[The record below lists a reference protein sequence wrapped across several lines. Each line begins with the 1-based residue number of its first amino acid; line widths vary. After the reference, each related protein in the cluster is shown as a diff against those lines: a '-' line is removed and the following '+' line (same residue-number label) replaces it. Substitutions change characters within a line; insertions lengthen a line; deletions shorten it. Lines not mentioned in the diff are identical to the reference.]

1 MAAEMVCQP
10 AWQFEWSLWSIL
22 LLPTICLPKYAID
35 SGAGCAVRLSQS
47 KMVLSF
53 SRSNDWG
60 GDTSFRANHF
70 PDLPPRLSLR
80 KSCGGLE
87 SGIFRVILME
97 LDSLLSC
104 KPKLSSWSGEML
116 PVNFSSRKNAAIGKN
131 EIGQDGSTKDAR
143 TCSVLAGEIMITIP
157 SAALGRSLPI

>member
-10 AWQFEWSLWSIL
+10 ASQFEWNLWSIL

-80 KSCGGLE
+80 KTCGVLE
-87 SGIFRVILME
+87 TAIFRLILME
-97 LDSLLSC
+97 SYSLLPSN
-104 KPKLSSWSGEML
+104 PNLPTWS
-116 PVNFSSRKNAAIGKN
+116 A
-131 EIGQDGSTKDAR
+131 
-143 TCSVLAGEIMITIP
+143 
-157 SAALGRSLPI
+157 